1 MDVVL
6 RCVGVFIAMGCD
18 VSVFFL
24 VVRLV
29 SYVMGLRVVRA
40 FDNAGRPVVE
50 WALSWFDRCVKP
62 RYRQLREGVKV
73 LCLLGISVV
82 LRSILGALLR

>member
-1 MDVVL
+1 MDLVL
-6 RCVGVFIAMGCD
+6 RGVGALMAMACD
-18 VSVFFL
+18 ISVFFL

-29 SYVMGLRVVRA
+29 KYVVAVPGVRA

-50 WALSWFDRCVKP
+50 WALSWFDRCVRP

-73 LCLLGISVV
+73 VCLLGVLVV
-82 LRSILGALLR
+82 LRSLLGALVW